1 MGSYVLEGVEIEVLS
16 YIFSIFTG
24 VGVYAGVCVWMR
36 THTHLQRLGTRD
48 VSRNV
53 EMGHFE
59 SMKKSK
65 HIEFPA

>member
-1 MGSYVLEGVEIEVLS
+1 M
-16 YIFSIFTG
+16 
-24 VGVYAGVCVWMR
+24 YAGVCVWMR

-59 SMKKSK
+59 SMKKSRWTK
-65 HIEFPA
+65 IQHKYIRICVRSTQVYINAGRRDEILD

>member
-1 MGSYVLEGVEIEVLS
+1 MGSYVLEGVKIGVFVL

-24 VGVYAGVCVWMR
+24 VVVYAGVCVWMR

-59 SMKKSK
+59 SMKKSRWTK
-65 HIEFPA
+65 T